1 MRKKQRMAET
11 LTQQTAA
18 ERTKELTDRLE
29 AGMQDLFESDK
40 YKEYLKSMSQF
51 YRYSTRNTLLI
62 HN

>member
-1 MRKKQRMAET
+1 MAET